1 MAWVAQTI
9 LVKVGLKD
17 PAYIPSPRYKSEG
30 FRIEEMVSLASG
42 STLGCVLN
50 HVGTCIQGPI
60 NFEKCE
66 DLVVT
71 WYSL

>member
-30 FRIEEMVSLASG
+30 FRIEEMVSLASNL
-42 STLGCVLN
+42 TLGFVLK
-50 HVGTCIQGPI
+50 HVGACIQGPI

-66 DLVVT
+66 DLLVT
-71 WYSL
+71 RHSL

>member
-1 MAWVAQTI
+1 MAWVAQTV

-30 FRIEEMVSLASG
+30 FRIEEMVSLVSG
-42 STLGCVLN
+42 SKPEFVLN
-50 HVGTCIQGPI
+50 HVGTRIQGPI

-66 DLVVT
+66 DSLVT
-71 WYSL
+71 RHSL

>member
-42 STLGCVLN
+42 STPGFVLK
-50 HVGTCIQGPI
+50 HVGACIQGPI

-66 DLVVT
+66 DLLVT
-71 WYSL
+71 RHSL

>member
-9 LVKVGLKD
+9 LVKVGLMD

-42 STLGCVLN
+42 STLGFVLI
-50 HVGTCIQGPI
+50 HGGACIQGPI

-66 DLVVT
+66 DLLVT
-71 WYSL
+71 SHSL